1 MLCLK
6 LDIFQPLVLNKTKIL
21 VYRLEMKNS
30 DNIASTVRKYLDL
43 NPDLWKAIDVGIVNY
58 SALARIVSSDTG
70 IDNLEAIS
78 AALKRVPKSG
88 FSNSKYRK
96 ILKDST
102 IETRSSIT
110 VAILKPSTENLR
122 LLINLTRNLV
132 ESYTEYRIIQ
142 ATQGCG
148 LVIGDDLFRRISS
161 MIPKKE
167 IIEITQGLG
176 ELIIISSPEI
186 LHLKGY
192 VSYSSSLLS
201 NHGINI
207 IQIVSFHNDITF
219 ILNPKDVLEA
229 MRIFMQEKE
238 L

>member
-1 MLCLK
+1 MQK
-6 LDIFQPLVLNKTKIL
+6 S
-21 VYRLEMKNS
+21 NS
-30 DNIASTVRKYLDL
+30 IAERVRKYLNM
-43 NPDLWKAIDVGIVNY
+43 NPDLWKAIDMGVVNY
-58 SALARIVSSDTG
+58 SSLARLISGDIG
-70 IDNLEAIS
+70 INNVDAIS
-78 AALKRVPKSG
+78 AAIKRLPRSG
-88 FSNSKYRK
+88 FSYSRYRK
-96 ILKDST
+96 ILKEST

-122 LLINLTRNLV
+122 MLINLTRNLA

-148 LVIGDDLFRRISS
+148 LVIGDELYRKISNL
-161 MIPKKE
+161 IPQKE
-167 IIEITQGLG
+167 IIEVTHGLAD
-176 ELIIISSPEI
+176 LIIISSPEI

-192 VSYSSSLLS
+192 VAYSSALLS

-219 ILNPKDVLEA
+219 ILEPGDVLEA